1 MKDENTM
8 YKNVYLRKLN
18 EDIEMGADPALGE
31 PAAEDMPPMGDM
43 GAGEEGEPTA
53 TLDDAGE
60 GMPSEMG
67 GKAFNDLRSYMDT
80 LPQDGQVSNQQI
92 IDLGKKY
99 ADYFREVKDTIKELQ
114 EKQLS
119 NAFEDCLNVKFL
131 PLSKALSNMID
142 ELDAGVADKVHE
154 KNMKAEKD
162 QGVDLGV

>member
-31 PAAEDMPPMGDM
+31 PAAEDMPPVDDTGTVD
-43 GAGEEGEPTA
+43 GGEPA
-53 TLDDAGE
+53 PALDDAGE
-60 GMPSEMG
+60 SMSSEMG

>member
-1 MKDENTM
+1 MDTKNI
-8 YKNVYLRKLN
+8 YKNVFMRKLN
-18 EDIEMGADPALGE
+18 EADELMDGGPSPFDEGE
-31 PAAEDMPPMGDM
+31 ESGMPPEMPMDNDEIG
-43 GAGEEGEPTA
+43 
-53 TLDDAGE
+53 DAGSV
-60 GMPSEMG
+60 SEDNG
-67 GKAFNDLRSYMDT
+67 GRAFNDLRSYMDT

-142 ELDAGVADKVHE
+142 ELDAGVADRVHE
-154 KNMKAEKD
+154 KNVKADKD
-162 QGVDLGV
+162 AGVETGV

>member
-1 MKDENTM
+1 MDTKNI
-8 YKNVYLRKLN
+8 YKNMFMRKLN
-18 EDIEMGADPALGE
+18 E
-31 PAAEDMPPMGDM
+31 AELMDAGPTPFDE
-43 GAGEEGEPTA
+43 GEESGLPPEIPEDNNEVGSPT
-53 TLDDAGE
+53 DDGVMDAGSVS
-60 GMPSEMG
+60 GDNG
-67 GKAFNDLRSYMDT
+67 GRAFNDLRSYMDT

-142 ELDAGVADKVHE
+142 ELDAGVADRVHE
-154 KNMKAEKD
+154 KNVKAEKD
-162 QGVDLGV
+162 VGSEMGV

>member
-31 PAAEDMPPMGDM
+31 PAAEDMPPVNGM
-43 GAGEEGEPTA
+43 GAGEEGEPATA
-53 TLDDAGE
+53 IDDAGE
-60 GMPSEMG
+60 GMSSEMG

>member
-1 MKDENTM
+1 MNNEEPNMFK
-8 YKNVYLRKLN
+8 KAYLRKLN
-18 EDIEMGADPALGE
+18 EDIGIETNDADMAE
-31 PAAEDMPPMGDM
+31 PEVTDAPP
-43 GAGEEGEPTA
+43 EPT
-53 TLDDAGE
+53 GE
-60 GMPSEMG
+60 GDEFAPTADEGVSESQG
-67 GKAFNDLRSYMDT
+67 GAAFNDLRSYMDT

-154 KNMKAEKD
+154 KNLKAEKEE
-162 QGVDLGV
+162 GVSVGADMGV

>member
-1 MKDENTM
+1 
-8 YKNVYLRKLN
+8 
-18 EDIEMGADPALGE
+18 
-31 PAAEDMPPMGDM
+31 
-43 GAGEEGEPTA
+43 
-53 TLDDAGE
+53 
-60 GMPSEMG
+60 
-67 GKAFNDLRSYMDT
+67 MDT

-154 KNMKAEKD
+154 KNLKAEKEE
-162 QGVDLGV
+162 GVSVGADMGV